1 MINSKSC
8 AIIYSTAGGR
18 LICPTC
24 RAKLIRILP
33 DTEAANLQV
42 FCRKCKTE
50 LKIDIKSGQCFK
62 SQS

>member
-1 MINSKSC
+1 M
-8 AIIYSTAGGR
+8 YSTAGGR

-24 RAKLIRILP
+24 RAKLIRVLP
-33 DTEAANLQV
+33 DTEAINLQV
-42 FCRKCKTE
+42 FCRKCKAE